1 MTDAAEPGLRERK
14 RIATRRAIEA
24 AAVRIAAER
33 GLDGAT
39 VEEIARVA
47 DVSPRTF
54 FNYFGTKEEAVLGSV
69 PELLDGPHVDAF
81 LESRGPIVL
90 DLGEIVAASI
100 PGALADPE
108 LVHIRRDLAR
118 RHPELTAR
126 RMARLHDFEVAIAG
140 LVEQRLTAERPDE
153 PAADRASRARLTALV
168 ALAAMRHAWGGWVER
183 GVAPED
189 LTAELRAS
197 FASLGDLLDSSAR
210 STTPRDVG

>member
-14 RIATRRAIEA
+14 RIATRRAIES

-54 FNYFGTKEEAVLGSV
+54 FNYFATKEEAVLGAV
-69 PELLDGPHVDAF
+69 PELVTGPDLDAF
-81 LESRGPIVL
+81 LASRGPIL
-90 DLGEIVAASI
+90 TDLAEVVAASI
-100 PGALADPE
+100 PSAIAEPE
-108 LVHIRRDLAR
+108 LVQIRRDLAR

-126 RMARLHDFEVAIAG
+126 RMARLHDFEQG
-140 LVEQRLTAERPDE
+140 LVDTVERRLAGERPDE
-153 PAADRASRARLTALV
+153 PAADRASRARLLALV
-168 ALAAMRHAWGGWVER
+168 ALAAMRHAWGRWVER
-183 GVAPED
+183 GVAASD

-197 FASLGDLLDSSAR
+197 FAALGDILAAAPPSPPPA
-210 STTPRDVG
+210 DVG

>member
-24 AAVRIAAER
+24 AAVRIAADR

-47 DVSPRTF
+47 GVSPRTF
-54 FNYFGTKEEAVLGSV
+54 FNYFATKEEAVLGAV
-69 PELLDGPHVDAF
+69 PELVDGPAVDAF
-81 LESRGPIVL
+81 LDGSGPIVL
-90 DLGEIVAASI
+90 DLADVVAASI

-108 LVHIRRDLAR
+108 LVQVRRELAR

-126 RMARLHDFEVAIAG
+126 RMARLHDFEVALAE
-140 LVEQRLTAERPDE
+140 LVERRLAVARPDQSDAERV
-153 PAADRASRARLTALV
+153 SHARLVALV

-183 GVAPED
+183 GVAPSD
-189 LTAELRAS
+189 LTAELHAS
-197 FASLGDLLDSSAR
+197 FAALGDLLVATER
-210 STTPRDVG
+210 STPPPHVG